1 MALSSSKCEN
11 RKMATSLKMKAIVAS
26 SLGLICTPRV
36 SFYFAHSFR
45 HLLIVVSHD
54 FIDPFTVR
62 SMWRIVYGILKAANS
77 HPILQS
83 ATIPT
88 MNTAHT
94 HTHKNNTTQRTL
106 NYFCLESSFFTSVL
120 YNQQNFSTHFL
131 VLIFVLAIYCIQFN
145 SVQFSCTFAIDHLIL
160 DLYVLFRIKIVYFPL
175 CLGIVCIYILIKYVH
190 FDSSLQIPCCSVCS
204 FQTSSFSFGWPNFF
218 PLSFSLFFNS
228 ISFSFRRSFSPN
240 KRCYS
245 NIKQASVCKRC
256 ANIFIYIWIHWIS
269 VYSSIQVTILKW
281 LISECKMKPRC
292 CWTFFFICI
301 WMDAHIFS
309 FFLHFFFQSIFLRY
323 SYFSSLS
330 CPSLVFLN
338 SNGWVWA

>member
-94 HTHKNNTTQRTL
+94 HKNNTTQRTL
-106 NYFCLESSFFTSVL
+106 NYFCFQSSFFTSVL

-131 VLIFVLAIYCIQFN
+131 VLIFVLAIRCIQFN
-145 SVQFSCTFAIDHLIL
+145 SVQFSSVQLYICHRPFDFGFVCLIPHQN
-160 DLYVLFRIKIVYFPL
+160 R
-175 CLGIVCIYILIKYVH
+175 
-190 FDSSLQIPCCSVCS
+190 
-204 FQTSSFSFGWPNFF
+204 
-218 PLSFSLFFNS
+218 
-228 ISFSFRRSFSPN
+228 
-240 KRCYS
+240 
-245 NIKQASVCKRC
+245 
-256 ANIFIYIWIHWIS
+256 
-269 VYSSIQVTILKW
+269 
-281 LISECKMKPRC
+281 
-292 CWTFFFICI
+292 
-301 WMDAHIFS
+301 IFS
-309 FFLHFFFQSIFLRY
+309 ALPRHCLYLY
-323 SYFSSLS
+323 SY
-330 CPSLVFLN
+330 
-338 SNGWVWA
+338 